1 MMRSFAVLFLCVSL
15 LYSSDPPK
23 FAVTPEMQSAMERI
37 SPESLKGHLSFI
49 ASDLLEGRN
58 TPSPGLEIAAEYIA
72 AQFRRAG
79 LEPGG
84 EDGGYFQTAQL
95 FLQEPNP
102 DGFALEINDGDKS
115 VTVPPEQATLL
126 VNTAL
131 DLTRVPV
138 FKLDVSDAAI
148 LDALTPD
155 QINGKVVFMEMARG
169 RAQSGASAMRKL
181 RSAKPALLLT
191 LDRAAS
197 NRRAQQAQLYDPD
210 NQTSQTPR
218 VVVSGEAAVQL
229 YETMKNG
236 LTASSLTIHVA
247 APKQQ
252 PVRLRNVVAILRGSD
267 PRLKET
273 CVLVTAHYDHIGIKA
288 SGEGDRIYNGAND
301 DGSGTVSVIE
311 LASALAK
318 MKQHPKRSIVFTT
331 FFGEEKGGLG
341 SRYYANHPV
350 FPIGQTVA
358 DLNLEQIGRTDSSE
372 GPQLANASL
381 TGFDYSNVA
390 DYVKAAGEMTGV
402 KVYKNEKNSDSY
414 FARSDNVSLA
424 EKGVPA
430 HTLTVA
436 FVYPD
441 YHGLGDEWQKIDYE
455 NMAKVDRMVALGLL
469 MLADSTEAPH
479 WDANNPKVKSYLK
492 AWTENHTN

>member
-1 MMRSFAVLFLCVSL
+1 MMRSFAVLFLSVSL
-15 LYSSDPPK
+15 AFSSDPPK

-84 EDGGYFQTAQL
+84 EDGGYFQTAKL

-115 VTVPPEQATLL
+115 VAVAPERATLL
-126 VNTAL
+126 VNAAL

-138 FKLDVSDAAI
+138 FKLDLSDAAM
-148 LDALTPD
+148 LEALTPD
-155 QINGKVVFMEMARG
+155 QVNGKVVFMELARG

-191 LDRAAS
+191 LDRAGS
-197 NRRAQQAQLYDPD
+197 NRPAQQAQLFDPD
-210 NQTSQTPR
+210 NQTAQTPR
-218 VVVSGEAAVQL
+218 VIVSGEAPAQL
-229 YETMKNG
+229 YESMKSG
-236 LTASSLTIHVA
+236 LTASTLTIHVA

-288 SGEGDRIYNGAND
+288 SGDGDRIYNGAND

-311 LASALAK
+311 LAGALSK
-318 MKQHPKRSIVFTT
+318 MKQHPKRSIVFAT
-331 FFGEEKGGLG
+331 FFGEEKGGFG

-350 FPIGQTVA
+350 FPIEKTVA

-372 GPQLANASL
+372 GAQLANASL

-402 KVYKNEKNSDSY
+402 KVYKNDKNSDSY
-414 FARSDNVSLA
+414 FARSDNLSLA

-436 FVYPD
+436 FAYPD

-455 NMAKVDRMVALGLL
+455 NMAKVDRMVALALL
-469 MLADSTEAPH
+469 MLADSTDAPH
-479 WDANNPKVKSYLK
+479 WDASNPKVKSYLK

>member
-1 MMRSFAVLFLCVSL
+1 MRSITVLFLAVSL

-37 SPESLKGHLSFI
+37 SPDSLKGHLSFI

-72 AQFRRAG
+72 AQFRRAA

-84 EDGGYFQTAQL
+84 EDGGYFQTAKL
-95 FLQEPNP
+95 FMQEPNP

-115 VTVPPEQATLL
+115 VAVAPEQATLL
-126 VNTAL
+126 VNAAL

-138 FKLDVSDAAI
+138 FKLDVSDAAM
-148 LDALTPD
+148 LEALTPD
-155 QINGKVVFMEMARG
+155 QVNGKVVFMEMARG
-169 RAQSGASAMRKL
+169 RAQSGASALRKL
-181 RSAKPALLLT
+181 RSTKPALLLT
-191 LDRAAS
+191 LDRVAS
-197 NRRAQQAQLYDPD
+197 NRPAQQAHLFDPD
-210 NQTSQTPR
+210 NQTAQTPR
-218 VVVSGEAAVQL
+218 VVVSSEAAAQL
-229 YETMKNG
+229 YESMKNG
-236 LTASSLTIHVA
+236 LTGATLTIHVA

-252 PVRLRNVVAILRGSD
+252 SVRLRNVVAILRGSD

-273 CVLVTAHYDHIGIKA
+273 CVLVTAHYDHIGVKA

-311 LASALAK
+311 LASALSK
-318 MKQHPKRSIVFTT
+318 MKQHPKRSIVFAT
-331 FFGEEKGGLG
+331 FFGEEKGGFG

-350 FPIGQTVA
+350 FPIGNTVA

-390 DYVKAAGEMTGV
+390 DYVKAAGELTGV
-402 KVYKNEKNSDSY
+402 KVYKNDKNSDSY
-414 FARSDNVSLA
+414 FARSDNLSLA

-436 FVYPD
+436 FAYPD
-441 YHGLGDEWQKIDYE
+441 YHGLGDEWEKIDYE

-479 WDANNPKVKSYLK
+479 WDANNPKARSYLK